1 MTTSPKTF
9 AQILA
14 TRLAVNLLIVG
25 TLGCGVY
32 IADLS
37 EPAAQTSTPGVSEC
51 WDGMQVRTVAGEC

>member
-1 MTTSPKTF
+1 MTFSR
-9 AQILA
+9 ILA

-37 EPAAQTSTPGVSEC
+37 EPAAQTTTPGVSEC
-51 WDGMQVRTVAGEC
+51 WDGMQVRTVSGECP